1 MKAAT
6 RILFLDENGDKFF
19 GEGPWML
26 LKKVEETGS
35 LRSAAISMG
44 MSYSKAMKLLKRA
57 EKALGFPLTLRR
69 VGGKS
74 GGGSIL
80 TPECKAWIEKYET
93 YRDECIKAN
102 EEIYRKYYDQ

>member
-6 RILFLDENGDKFF
+6 RILFLDDNNDKFF
-19 GEGPWML
+19 GEGPYML

-57 EKALGFPLTLRR
+57 EKALGYPLTLRQ

-80 TPECKAWIEKYET
+80 TPECKAWIEKYEA

-102 EEIYRKYYDQ
+102 EVIYGKYFDV

>member
-1 MKAAT
+1 MKAVT
-6 RILFLDENGDKFF
+6 RILFLDENNDKFF
-19 GEGPWML
+19 GEGPCIL

-57 EKALGFPLTLRR
+57 EKALGFPLTFRQ

-74 GGGSIL
+74 GGGSML
-80 TPECKAWIEKYET
+80 TPECKAWIEKYES
-93 YRDECIKAN
+93 YRDECIKVN
-102 EEIYRKYYDQ
+102 KEIYSKYYEV

>member
-6 RILFLDENGDKFF
+6 RILFLDENDDKFF
-19 GEGPWML
+19 GEGPCML

-57 EKALGFPLTLRR
+57 EKALGFPLTLRQ

-74 GGGSIL
+74 GGGSVL

-93 YRDECIKAN
+93 YRDECVKAN
-102 EEIYRKYYDQ
+102 EVIYEKYFEV

>member
-6 RILFLDENGDKFF
+6 RIVFLDDNNDKFF
-19 GEGPWML
+19 GEGPCML

-35 LRSAAISMG
+35 LRSAAISLG

-57 EKALGFPLTLRR
+57 EKALGFPLTLRQ

-80 TPECKAWIEKYET
+80 TDECKEWIEKYET

-102 EEIYRKYYDQ
+102 ELIYNKHFNM

>member
-6 RILFLDENGDKFF
+6 RILFLDENDDKFF
-19 GEGPWML
+19 GEGPCML

-57 EKALGFPLTLRR
+57 EKALGFPLTLRQ

-74 GGGSIL
+74 GGGSVL

-93 YRDECIKAN
+93 YRDECVKAN
-102 EEIYRKYYDQ
+102 EVIYKKYFEV